1 MTLPSCTSSV
11 SHRRCVSP
19 SYGRVVRSLRFID
32 GEPAAAGAIRRMP
45 SSVVFGLVRVVRPAA
60 GVTV

>member
-1 MTLPSCTSSV
+1 MTLPSCTSFV

-19 SYGRVVRSLRFID
+19 SYGAVIRSLRFID
-32 GEPAAAGAIRRMP
+32 GEPAAAGAIRRVP
-45 SSVVFGLVRVVRPAA
+45 SSVLFSLVGVVRPAA